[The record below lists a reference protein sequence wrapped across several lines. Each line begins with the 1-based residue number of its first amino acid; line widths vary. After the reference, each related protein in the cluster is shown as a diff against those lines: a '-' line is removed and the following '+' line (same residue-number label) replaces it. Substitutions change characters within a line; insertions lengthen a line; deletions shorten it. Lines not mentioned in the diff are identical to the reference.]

1 VSIFANPVFIYFLS
15 FLFEKDDTGSFALK
29 VIFLLFAMIAPV
41 VISVLQVVNEDTR
54 AVALTLRWFFY
65 PFPAFALTFGYISI
79 ANRAI
84 MAQFLPGTHKVVIP
98 GSFAMN
104 VAGPSLIFLC
114 ASVPF
119 YWVLIAM
126 IEQKVF
132 DRLCWWKRRNRGRAD
147 LVRR

>member
-1 VSIFANPVFIYFLS
+1 MSIFANPVFIYFLS

-41 VISVLQVVNEDTR
+41 VISVLQVVNDDTR

-84 MAQFLPGTHKVVIP
+84 MAQWTGGLAPVIP

-114 ASVPF
+114 GSIPF
-119 YWVLIAM
+119 YWALIAM
-126 IEQKVF
+126 IEMKCF
-132 DRLCWWKRRNRGRAD
+132 DRLMCWKRSNRDRAA
-147 LVRR
+147 LVRH

>member
-1 VSIFANPVFIYFLS
+1 MAIFANPVFIYFVS
-15 FLFEKDDTGSFALK
+15 FLFEKDETGSFALK

-41 VISVLQVVNEDTR
+41 VISVLQVVNDDTR

-84 MAQFLPGTHKVVIP
+84 MAQWTGGLAPVIP

-114 ASVPF
+114 ASIHNSLRF
-119 YWVLIAM
+119 LLNL
-126 IEQKVF
+126 F
-132 DRLCWWKRRNRGRAD
+132 NL
-147 LVRR
+147 

>member
-1 VSIFANPVFIYFLS
+1 MSIFANPVFIYFLS

-41 VISVLQVVNEDTR
+41 VISVLQVVNDDTR

-84 MAQFLPGTHKVVIP
+84 MAQWSGGLAPKIP

-114 ASVPF
+114 ASIPF
-119 YWVLIAM
+119 YWLLIVM
-126 IEQKVF
+126 IERKYF
-132 DRLCWWKRRNRGRAD
+132 DRLCWWKRRNLDRAD